1 MIPMIS
7 IQGKGVS
14 TGVAIGPLYYYQR
27 AKSTIRRYEVE
38 DVEAEW
44 ARFKAAQEKAIEQ
57 LGELAEKARAEAGDE
72 AALLFETHQMMAED
86 MEYEEA
92 IQTAIQEMKLNA
104 EAAVTDTAA
113 QFAEMFAAMEDAY
126 FQARAADVKDVSGRI
141 ISALT
146 GVVQGGIDS
155 PVPVILAADD
165 LAPSETVQLDKSKI
179 LGFVTEG
186 GSGSSHTA
194 ILARTMGIPAIIGV
208 GNQLK
213 PEYEGREVI
222 IDGGTGSVVVE
233 ADADT
238 KAHLLKKMEEQ
249 KKQRELLEQLKGK
262 PNETKD
268 GQKIKVFC
276 NIGSPD
282 DVPAVLSN
290 DAGGVGLFRSEFLY
304 LNCDDYPTE
313 DYQFEAYKKALSDMG
328 GKEVVIRT
336 LDIGADKQIAY
347 FDMPKE
353 ENPALGNRALRICLN
368 RPEIFHTQLRALY
381 RASAFGKLGIMFPMV
396 TSVWEVK
403 EARKMCEQVKK
414 ELTAEGIPFSDD
426 VEIGI
431 MIETPA
437 AVLMSDRLA
446 KVVDFFSCGTND
458 LTQYTLACDRQNADL
473 GRFYNPHHPAVLRAL
488 KMVCDNAHKNGV
500 WVGICGELGAD
511 LELTETFLS
520 IGIDE
525 LSVSPRSVLPLRQ
538 KIRET
543 DVSAVKEKLLADLMS
558 DENTL

>member
-1 MIPMIS
+1 MIS

-27 AKSTIRRYEVE
+27 AKSTIRRYEVA
-38 DVEAEW
+38 DPDAEW
-44 ARFKAAQEKAIEQ
+44 ARFKAAQEKAIAQ
-57 LGELAEKARAEAGDE
+57 LGELAEKAREEAGDE

-92 IQTAIQEMKLNA
+92 IQTAIQENKLNA

-113 QFAEMFAAMEDAY
+113 QFADMFAAMDDPY
-126 FQARAADVKDVSGRI
+126 FQARSADVKDVSGRI
-141 ISALT
+141 IAALT
-146 GVVQGGIDS
+146 GVAQGGIDS

-222 IDGGTGSVVVE
+222 IDGSTGSVVVE

-238 KAHLLKKMEEQ
+238 RAHLLKKMEEQ
-249 KKQRELLEQLKGK
+249 KRQRELLEKLKGQ
-262 PNETKD
+262 PNVTLD
-268 GQKIKVFC
+268 GQSIKVFC

-282 DVPAVLSN
+282 DVAAVLSN

-304 LNCDDYPTE
+304 LNCDDYPSE
-313 DYQFEAYKKALSDMG
+313 DYQFEAYKKALSDMNG
-328 GKEVVIRT
+328 REVVIRT
-336 LDIGADKQIAY
+336 LDIGADKQIGY
-347 FDMPKE
+347 FNMPHE

-381 RASAFGKLGIMFPMV
+381 RASAYGRLGIMFPMV

-403 EARKMCEQVKK
+403 EARKMCEQVKA
-414 ELTAEGIPFSDD
+414 ELTKEGIPFSDD

-511 LELTETFLS
+511 LALTETFLS

-525 LSVSPRSVLPLRQ
+525 LSVSPRAVLPLRQ
-538 KIRET
+538 KIREIN
-543 DVSAVKEKLLADLMS
+543 VSQIKEKVLADLLS
-558 DENTL
+558 DENTI

>member
-1 MIPMIS
+1 MIS

-14 TGVAIGPLYYYQR
+14 TGVAIGPLYFYQR

-44 ARFKAAQEKAIEQ
+44 ARFKAAQAKAIEQ
-57 LGELAEKARAEAGDE
+57 LGELAEKAREEAGDE

-92 IQTAIQEMKLNA
+92 IQTAVQDTKLNA
-104 EAAVTDTAA
+104 EAAVMDAA
-113 QFAEMFAAMEDAY
+113 VQFSEMFAAMEDAY
-126 FQARAADVKDVSGRI
+126 FQARAADVKDVSNRI
-141 ISALT
+141 IAALT

-179 LGFVTEG
+179 LGFITEG

-208 GNQLK
+208 GDQLK

-222 IDGGTGSVVVE
+222 IDGGTGSVVID
-233 ADADT
+233 ADADS
-238 KAHLLKKMEEQ
+238 KARLLKKMEEQ
-249 KKQRELLEQLKGK
+249 RKTREMLEKLKGL

-282 DVPAVLSN
+282 DVPAVLAN

-381 RASAFGKLGIMFPMV
+381 RASAYGKLGIMFPMV

-403 EARKMCEQVKK
+403 EARKMCEQVKA
-414 ELTAEGIPFSDD
+414 ELTKEGIPFSDD

-525 LSVSPRSVLPLRQ
+525 LSVSPRAVLPLRQ
-538 KIRET
+538 KIREIT
-543 DVSAVKEKLLADLMS
+543 LGDVKEKVLADLLS
-558 DENTL
+558 DENTI

>member
-1 MIPMIS
+1 MIL

-14 TGVAIGPLYYYQR
+14 TGVAAGPLYFYQR
-27 AKSTIRRYEVE
+27 AKAEITRYEVA
-38 DVEAEW
+38 DPEAEW
-44 ARFKAAQEKAIEQ
+44 ARFKGAQAKAIEQ
-57 LGELAEKARAEAGDE
+57 LGELAEKVREEAGDE

-92 IQTAIQEMKLNA
+92 IQAAIQENKLNA

-113 QFAEMFAAMEDAY
+113 QFAEMFASMDDPY
-126 FQARAADVKDVSGRI
+126 FQARSADVKDVSGRI
-141 ISALT
+141 IAALT
-146 GVVQGGIDS
+146 GAAQGGIDS

-208 GNQLK
+208 GDQLK
-213 PEYEGREVI
+213 PEYAGKEVI
-222 IDGGTGSVVVE
+222 IDGSTGSVTV
-233 ADADT
+233 DADEDT
-238 KAHLLKKMEEQ
+238 RAVLLKKMEEQ
-249 KKQRELLEQLKGK
+249 KKTREMLEKLKGL
-262 PNETKD
+262 PNESKD
-268 GQKIKVFC
+268 GQSVKVFC
-276 NIGSPD
+276 NIGGPD
-282 DVPAVLSN
+282 DVPAVLAN

-304 LNCDDYPTE
+304 LNCDDFPSE
-313 DYQFEAYKKALSDMG
+313 DVQFEAYKKVLSDMG
-328 GKEVVIRT
+328 GREVVIRT

-347 FDMPKE
+347 FNMPKE

-368 RPEIFHTQLRALY
+368 RPEIFHTQLRALF

-396 TSVWEVK
+396 TSVWEVR
-403 EARKMCEQVKK
+403 EAKKMCERVKA
-414 ELTAEGIPFSDD
+414 ELTKEGIPFSED

-446 KVVDFFSCGTND
+446 KEVNFFSCGTND

-473 GRFYNPHHPAVLRAL
+473 GRFYDPHHPAVLRAL

-511 LELTETFLS
+511 LALTETFLS

-538 KIRET
+538 KIREIN
-543 DVSAVKEKLLADLMS
+543 VEAIREKVLADLLS
-558 DENTL
+558 DETPV

>member
-1 MIPMIS
+1 MIS

-14 TGVAIGPLYYYQR
+14 TGVAIGPLYFYQR
-27 AKSTIRRYEVE
+27 AQSAIRRYEVE
-38 DVEAEW
+38 DGDAEW
-44 ARFKAAQEKAIEQ
+44 ARFKAAQAKAVEQ

-92 IQTAIQEMKLNA
+92 IQTAVQENKLNA
-104 EAAVTDTAA
+104 EAAVADTAA
-113 QFAEMFAAMEDAY
+113 QFADMFAAMEDPY
-126 FQARAADVKDVSGRI
+126 FQARAADVKDVSSRI
-141 ISALT
+141 IAALT
-146 GVVQGGIDS
+146 GAVQGGIDS

-208 GNQLK
+208 GDQLK
-213 PEYEGREVI
+213 KEYEGREVI
-222 IDGGTGSVVVE
+222 IDGTTGNVVIE
-233 ADADT
+233 ADADA
-238 KAHLLKKMEEQ
+238 KAHLMKKMEEQ
-249 KKQRELLEQLKGK
+249 RKTREMLEKLKGK
-262 PNETKD
+262 PNETID
-268 GQKIKVFC
+268 GRSMRVYC

-282 DVPAVLSN
+282 DVPAVLAN

-304 LNCDDYPTE
+304 LNCDDFPSE

-328 GKEVVIRT
+328 GREVIIRT
-336 LDIGADKQIAY
+336 LDIGADKQIGY
-347 FDMPKE
+347 FNMPHE

-368 RPEIFHTQLRALY
+368 RPDIFRTQLRALF
-381 RASAFGKLGIMFPMV
+381 RASAYGKLGFMFPLV

-403 EARKMCEQVKK
+403 EARKMCDQVKA
-414 ELTAEGIPFSDD
+414 ELTKEGIPFSDD

-437 AVLMSDRLA
+437 AAVMSDRLA
-446 KVVDFFSCGTND
+446 QVVDFFSCGTND

-473 GRFYNPHHPAVLRAL
+473 GRFFNPHHPAVLRLL
-488 KMVCDNAHKNGV
+488 KMVCDNAHKHGV

-538 KIRET
+538 KIRE
-543 DVSAVKEKLLADLMS
+543 VNLAVVKDKALADLMS
-558 DENTL
+558 DEIPL

>member
-1 MIPMIS
+1 MIL

-14 TGVAIGPLYYYQR
+14 TGVAAGPLYFYQR
-27 AKSTIRRYEVE
+27 AKAEITRYEVA
-38 DVEAEW
+38 DPEAEW
-44 ARFKAAQEKAIEQ
+44 ARFKGAQAKAIEQ
-57 LGELAEKARAEAGDE
+57 LGELAEKAREEAGDE

-92 IQTAIQEMKLNA
+92 IQAAIQENKLNA

-113 QFAEMFAAMEDAY
+113 QFAEMFASMDDPY
-126 FQARAADVKDVSGRI
+126 FQARSADVKDVSGRI
-141 ISALT
+141 IAALT
-146 GVVQGGIDS
+146 GAAQGGIDS

-208 GNQLK
+208 GDQLK
-213 PEYEGREVI
+213 PEYAGKEVI
-222 IDGGTGSVVVE
+222 IDGSTGSVTV
-233 ADADT
+233 DADEDT
-238 KAHLLKKMEEQ
+238 RAVLLKKMEEQ
-249 KKQRELLEQLKGK
+249 KKTREMLEKLKGL
-262 PNETKD
+262 PNESRD
-268 GQKIKVFC
+268 GQSVKVFC
-276 NIGSPD
+276 NIGGPD
-282 DVPAVLSN
+282 DVPAVLAN

-304 LNCDDYPTE
+304 LNCDDFPSE
-313 DYQFEAYKKALSDMG
+313 DVQFEAYKKVLSDMG
-328 GKEVVIRT
+328 GREVVIRT

-347 FDMPKE
+347 FNMPKE

-368 RPEIFHTQLRALY
+368 RPEIFHTQLRALF

-396 TSVWEVK
+396 TSVWEVR
-403 EARKMCEQVKK
+403 EAKKMCERVKA
-414 ELTAEGIPFSDD
+414 ELTKEGIPFSED

-446 KVVDFFSCGTND
+446 KEVNFFSCGTND

-473 GRFYNPHHPAVLRAL
+473 GRFYDPHHPAVLRAL

-511 LELTETFLS
+511 LALTETFLS

-538 KIRET
+538 KIREINVEAIR
-543 DVSAVKEKLLADLMS
+543 DKVLADLLS
-558 DENTL
+558 DETQV

>member
-1 MIPMIS
+1 MIS

-14 TGVAIGPLYYYQR
+14 TGVAIGPLYFYQR
-27 AKSTIRRYEVE
+27 AKSTIRRYEVA

-57 LGELAEKARAEAGDE
+57 LGELAEKAREEAGDE

-86 MEYEEA
+86 MEYEES
-92 IQTAIQEMKLNA
+92 IQTAIQETKLNA

-113 QFAEMFAAMEDAY
+113 QFAEMFASMDDPY
-126 FQARAADVKDVSGRI
+126 FQARSADVKDVSGRI
-141 ISALT
+141 ISILT
-146 GVVQGGIDS
+146 GVVQGGINS

-179 LGFVTEG
+179 LGFITEG

-208 GNQLK
+208 GDQMK

-222 IDGGTGSVVVE
+222 IDGSTGGVVIE

-238 KAHLLKKMEEQ
+238 RAHLLKKMEEQ
-249 KKQRELLEQLKGK
+249 KRQRELLEKLKGL
-262 PNETKD
+262 PNTTQD
-268 GQKIKVFC
+268 GQSIRVYC

-282 DVPAVLSN
+282 DVAAVLSN

-304 LNCDDYPTE
+304 LNCDDFPTE
-313 DYQFEAYKKALSDMG
+313 DYQFEAYKKVLSDMG

-336 LDIGADKQIAY
+336 LDIGADKQIGY
-347 FDMPKE
+347 FNMPKE

-368 RPEIFHTQLRALY
+368 RPEIFRTQLRALF
-381 RASAFGKLGIMFPMV
+381 RASAYGKLGIMFPMV

-403 EARKMCEQVKK
+403 EARKMCDQVKA
-414 ELTAEGIPFSDD
+414 ELTKEGIPFSDD

-511 LELTETFLS
+511 LSLTETFLS

-538 KIRET
+538 KVRET
-543 DVSAVKEKLLADLMS
+543 NLSEVKDKILGELLS
-558 DENTL
+558 DENSI

>member
-1 MIPMIS
+1 MIS

-27 AKSTIRRYEVE
+27 AKSTIRRFEVA
-38 DVEAEW
+38 DTEAEW
-44 ARFKAAQEKAIEQ
+44 ARFKAAQAKAIEQ

-72 AALLFETHQMMAED
+72 AAMLFETHQMMAED
-86 MEYEEA
+86 LDYEEA
-92 IQTAIQEMKLNA
+92 IQGLINDDRLNA

-113 QFAEMFAAMEDAY
+113 QFAEMFATMDDAY
-126 FQARAADVKDVSGRI
+126 MQARAADVKDVSGRI
-141 ISALT
+141 IGILT
-146 GVVQGGIDS
+146 GVAQGGIDS

-179 LGFVTEG
+179 LGFITEG

-208 GNQLK
+208 GDQLK

-222 IDGGTGSVVVE
+222 IDGGTGNVVI
-233 ADADT
+233 DADEDA
-238 KAHLLKKMEEQ
+238 KAYLLKKMDEQ
-249 KKQRELLEQLKGK
+249 KKMREMLELLKGQ

-268 GQKIKVFC
+268 GQSIRIYC

-290 DAGGVGLFRSEFLY
+290 DAGGIGLFRSEFLY
-304 LNCDDYPTE
+304 LNCDDYPSE
-313 DYQFEAYKKALSDMG
+313 DYQFEAYKKVLSDMG

-336 LDIGADKQIAY
+336 LDIGADKQIEY
-347 FDMPKE
+347 FNLPKE
-353 ENPALGNRALRICLN
+353 ENPAMGNRALRICLN
-368 RPEIFHTQLRALY
+368 RPEIFKTQLRALY

-403 EARKMCEQVKK
+403 EAKKMCERVKA
-414 ELTAEGIPFSDD
+414 ELTKEGVPFSED

-446 KVVDFFSCGTND
+446 KEVDFFSCGTND

-488 KMVCDNAHKNGV
+488 KMVCDNAHRNGV

-525 LSVSPRSVLPLRQ
+525 LSVSPRAVLPLRQ
-538 KIRET
+538 KVRET
-543 DVSAVKEKLLADLMS
+543 DVSACREKLLADLLS
-558 DENTL
+558 DENTI

>member
-1 MIPMIS
+1 MIS

-38 DVEAEW
+38 NTEAEW
-44 ARFKAAQEKAIEQ
+44 ERFKAAQAKAIEQ
-57 LGELAEKARAEAGDE
+57 LGELAEKAREEAGDE
-72 AALLFETHQMMAED
+72 AAMLFETHQMMAED
-86 MEYEEA
+86 LDYEEA
-92 IQTAIQEMKLNA
+92 IQGLINDDKLNA

-113 QFAEMFAAMEDAY
+113 QFAEMFASMDDAY
-126 FQARAADVKDVSGRI
+126 MQARAADVKDVSGRI
-141 ISALT
+141 IGILT

-179 LGFVTEG
+179 LGFITEG

-208 GNQLK
+208 GDQLK

-222 IDGGTGSVVVE
+222 IDGSTGNVVV
-233 ADADT
+233 DADEAT
-238 KAHLLKKMEEQ
+238 KSYLLKKLEEQ
-249 KKQRELLEQLKGK
+249 KKTQEMLNLLKGQ
-262 PNETKD
+262 PNVTRD
-268 GQKIKVFC
+268 GQSVRIYC

-313 DYQFEAYKKALSDMG
+313 DYQFEAYKKVLSDMG
-328 GKEVVIRT
+328 DKEVIIRT
-336 LDIGADKQIAY
+336 LDIGADKQIGY
-347 FDMPKE
+347 FDLPHE
-353 ENPALGNRALRICLN
+353 ENPAMGNRALRICLN

-381 RASAFGKLGIMFPMV
+381 RASAFGHLGIMFPMV

-403 EARKMCEQVKK
+403 EAKKMCERVKA
-414 ELTAEGIPFSDD
+414 ELNAEGKPFSSD
-426 VEIGI
+426 VSIGI

-446 KVVDFFSCGTND
+446 KEVDFFSCGTND

-525 LSVSPRSVLPLRQ
+525 LSVSPRAVLPLRQ
-538 KIRET
+538 KVRET
-543 DVSAVKEKLLADLMS
+543 TVADVREKLVGDLLS
-558 DENTL
+558 DENAI

>member
-1 MIPMIS
+1 MIS

-27 AKSTIRRYEVE
+27 AQSTIRRYQVE
-38 DVEAEW
+38 DPAAEW
-44 ARFKAAQEKAIEQ
+44 DRFKAAQAKAIEQ

-92 IQTAIQEMKLNA
+92 IQTAIQEEKTNA
-104 EAAVTDTAA
+104 EAAVIDTAA
-113 QFAEMFAAMEDAY
+113 QFADMFAAMEDPY
-126 FQARAADVKDVSGRI
+126 FQARAADVKDVSSRI
-141 ISALT
+141 IAVLT
-146 GVVQGGIDS
+146 GAVQGGIDS

-194 ILARTMGIPAIIGV
+194 ILARTMGIPAVIGV
-208 GNQLK
+208 GDQLK
-213 PEYEGREVI
+213 PEYAGREVI
-222 IDGGTGSVVVE
+222 IDGSTGNVVVE
-233 ADADT
+233 ADADAR
-238 KAHLLKKMEEQ
+238 AHLLKKMDEQ
-249 KKQRELLEQLKGK
+249 KKTRELLEQLKGL

-268 GQKIKVFC
+268 GRTMRVYC

-282 DVPAVLSN
+282 DVAAVLGN
-290 DAGGVGLFRSEFLY
+290 DAGGIGLFRSEFLY
-304 LNCDDYPTE
+304 LNCDDFPSE
-313 DYQFEAYKKALSDMG
+313 DFQFEAYKKVLSDMG

-336 LDIGADKQIAY
+336 LDIGADKQIDY
-347 FDMPKE
+347 FKMPHE

-368 RPEIFHTQLRALY
+368 RPEIFRTQLRALF
-381 RASAFGKLGIMFPMV
+381 RASAYGKLGIMFPMV

-403 EARKMCEQVKK
+403 EAKKMCDQVRQ
-414 ELTAEGIPFSDD
+414 ELTKEGIPYSED

-437 AVLMSDRLA
+437 AAVMSDRLA
-446 KVVDFFSCGTND
+446 KEVDFFSCGTND

-473 GRFYNPHHPAVLRAL
+473 GRFFNPHHPAVLRLL
-488 KMVCDNAHKNGV
+488 KMVCDNAHRNGV

-511 LELTETFLS
+511 LALTETFLS

-525 LSVSPRSVLPLRQ
+525 LSVSPRAVLPLRQ

-543 DVSAVKEKLLADLMS
+543 DVSRVKEKLLADLLS
-558 DENTL
+558 DEITI